1 MKEWVDECVVPYA
14 NRKCQELGRL
24 PTQKAILI
32 LDCWSVHKGEEFLT
46 WMKASH
52 PLIILVFV
60 PAGSSHQ
67 VSMCRV
73 SVSGNTAPTSNGIPV
88 SQVKLDTGLGTLRDA
103 SAAWLMEAWVWFCDH
118 PQAVRDAWHD
128 TKFGDWDLSYE
139 TLTSARSRTLVHER
153 FTEDIPF
160 SLAISSQIPTDP
172 LFVEVDSPK
181 FDDDSALDPNMLV
194 DIRGQLPMDVEE
206 QEGGYIYTGDVA

>member
-60 PAGSSHQ
+60 PAGCTLVAQPCDTQINRILKHLIKSACVEYLSQETQRQLQMGFLFLRSSLT
-67 VSMCRV
+67 RV
-73 SVSGNTAPTSNGIPV
+73 S
-88 SQVKLDTGLGTLRDA
+88 
-103 SAAWLMEAWVWFCDH
+103 
-118 PQAVRDAWHD
+118 AVRDAWHD